1 MKIENKDESN
11 YMISIQNIEQ
21 KNSISSINNL
31 NSINSLKTLENQ
43 NQRSFFISND
53 KGKSYSSFFKK
64 EFENQKRK
72 KLNKS
77 QKLLPSFK
85 KNIIKQVSLK
95 FGLKKIHSKIF
106 FKRKKFFQ
114 NDFEKK
120 KYMILDI

>member
-11 YMISIQNIEQ
+11 YIISIQNIEQ

-31 NSINSLKTLENQ
+31 NSINSLKTIENQ
-43 NQRSFFISND
+43 NQRSFIISND

-72 KLNKS
+72 THNKS
-77 QKLLPSFK
+77 QKLLPSIK
-85 KNIIKQVSLK
+85 KKIIKQVSLK
-95 FGLKKIHSKIF
+95 FGLKKLHSKIF
-106 FKRKKFFQ
+106 KRKKLFQ

-120 KYMILDI
+120 KSI